1 MAAFLVASVLLLA
14 PAIFPQ
20 EKPSSKA
27 PLRDPNF
34 RSLSG
39 RVSNPDR
46 SPAAGA
52 IVKLKNMKTLQ
63 ILSYITQSE
72 GAFQF
77 NNLSTAIDYELHAER
92 EDLISKRRTLSVF
105 DQRPSAVI
113 DLKLAPRK
121 KPKNAEP
128 SPRP

>member
-1 MAAFLVASVLLLA
+1 MAAFRLALALLLA
-14 PAIFPQ
+14 CAAFSQTKAPA
-20 EKPSSKA
+20 KA

-34 RSLSG
+34 RGISG

-63 ILSYITQSE
+63 ILSYITQS
-72 GAFQF
+72 GGVFQF
-77 NNLSTAIDYELHAER
+77 NNLSTAIDYELHAEH

-121 KPKNAEP
+121 KPKNAETTQ
-128 SPRP
+128 RP